1 MTLHELFEVQA
12 GRIPDQLAVV
22 CDHQMLTYGELNRH
36 ANQLARHL
44 RRLGVGPEVLVGL
57 FIKRSPEMLVGLLG
71 ILKAGGA
78 YVPMDPSY
86 PKERLGY
93 ILEDSKARIL
103 LTEESL
109 VDKLPNFGGRSIRLD
124 SDGAKIA
131 CESEE
136 NLLTPLKPDNLAY
149 VLFTSGSTGRPKGV
163 ALEQRAA
170 VNFVRWAMQVFT
182 PQELAA
188 VLFSSSVCFDLSVF
202 EIFVT
207 LSAGGKI
214 ILASNVLQLP
224 TLPAKD
230 EVTLINTVPS
240 AVAELLR
247 MGAVPASVR
256 TVNLAGETLSDMLAE
271 RVYATTHADKVY
283 NLYGPTE
290 TTTYSTYALVRR
302 GSPVTIGRPI
312 ANTQCYVLDA
322 SRNPVPIGVKGELYL
337 AGDGLARGYYGSPD
351 LTNDRFVPNPFSE
364 ESGGRMFRTG
374 DLCRYLPD
382 GNIEFLGRLDNQVK
396 IRGFRVELGEIESIL
411 VEHPAVSAAAVVL
424 REEEPEKKHL
434 VAYIVPYEVAN
445 PPTPKPLRDF
455 LKQKLPDYM
464 VPSDFITIKALPL
477 TPSGKLD
484 RMALPAGSP
493 SPPLGKPYVPPIL
506 PEEYQLVRIWEEILN
521 VRPIGVLDNFFDLG
535 GHSLLAIRMMDRIED
550 TYGKRLPVAALFSEA
565 TILHLTA
572 CLRRKSVEEIESGIV
587 PVSAGGSRPPFFFLH
602 GDLFGSLYYRRLARL
617 LGPDQPFYGVMP
629 NGGGGKPFL
638 PTVEAMAEEN
648 IRKLITVRPQGPYF
662 LGGYCNGGLVAY
674 EMARQMEQQG
684 LEVGLVLLVETLVPR
699 HIGWLRALVH
709 CVGALARLD
718 VDKQASVYVRL
729 RSQMAQTQKAY
740 QEGTRAFLSLY
751 IREARKIG
759 MGLLGAPP
767 EKLGIGAPTLLGPMD
782 FRRYPQFGRILAY
795 YRPQAYQGRIVLLR
809 THDLDFSYPADRTAG
824 WGKLAPQI
832 EVHDL
837 PGDHGT
843 CMTEHMGDVAEH
855 IGRCLQSYSPKAP
868 RTSAQDQRAWRIHL
882 PHPLS
887 R

>member
-1 MTLHELFEVQA
+1 MMLHELFEVQA
-12 GRIPDQLAVV
+12 GRIPDQVAVV
-22 CDHQMLTYGELNRH
+22 CDHQMLTYGELNRR
-36 ANQLARHL
+36 ANQLAHHL

-57 FIKRSPEMLVGLLG
+57 FIERSPEMLVGLLG

-256 TVNLAGETLSDMLAE
+256 TVNLAGEALLDVLAE
-271 RVYATTHADKVY
+271 RIYATTHADNVY

-312 ANTQCYVLDA
+312 ANTQCYILDA
-322 SRNPVPIGVKGELYL
+322 NRNPVPIGVKGEMYL
-337 AGDGLARGYYGSPD
+337 AGDGLARGYYGSPE

-424 REEEPEKKHL
+424 REEEPGEKHL
-434 VAYIVPYEVAN
+434 VAYIVPTRWRARLRPKRCGIFSSKNY
-445 PPTPKPLRDF
+445 PT
-455 LKQKLPDYM
+455 
-464 VPSDFITIKALPL
+464 T
-477 TPSGKLD
+477 
-484 RMALPAGSP
+484 
-493 SPPLGKPYVPPIL
+493 
-506 PEEYQLVRIWEEILN
+506 W
-521 VRPIGVLDNFFDLG
+521 
-535 GHSLLAIRMMDRIED
+535 
-550 TYGKRLPVAALFSEA
+550 
-565 TILHLTA
+565 
-572 CLRRKSVEEIESGIV
+572 CLRTSSPLK
-587 PVSAGGSRPPFFFLH
+587 
-602 GDLFGSLYYRRLARL
+602 
-617 LGPDQPFYGVMP
+617 
-629 NGGGGKPFL
+629 
-638 PTVEAMAEEN
+638 
-648 IRKLITVRPQGPYF
+648 
-662 LGGYCNGGLVAY
+662 
-674 EMARQMEQQG
+674 
-684 LEVGLVLLVETLVPR
+684 
-699 HIGWLRALVH
+699 
-709 CVGALARLD
+709 
-718 VDKQASVYVRL
+718 
-729 RSQMAQTQKAY
+729 
-740 QEGTRAFLSLY
+740 
-751 IREARKIG
+751 
-759 MGLLGAPP
+759 
-767 EKLGIGAPTLLGPMD
+767 
-782 FRRYPQFGRILAY
+782 
-795 YRPQAYQGRIVLLR
+795 
-809 THDLDFSYPADRTAG
+809 
-824 WGKLAPQI
+824 
-832 EVHDL
+832 
-837 PGDHGT
+837 
-843 CMTEHMGDVAEH
+843 
-855 IGRCLQSYSPKAP
+855 RCP
-868 RTSAQDQRAWRIHL
+868 
-882 PHPLS
+882 
-887 R
+887 